1 MFGGLLQSVSFV
13 SPWVLVGLLSL
24 PALWWL
30 LRIMPPAPRRIDF
43 PALRLLI
50 GLQTD
55 EKTPNNAPWWLILLR
70 LLAAAAVIVAFAH
83 PVLNPTNPLPA
94 SGPLVLVV
102 DDDWSS
108 AGGWDR
114 RIDVLTDLVD
124 EAGRAN
130 KQVFL
135 ATTASTDG
143 APPVDRGI
151 LRPPQAKAILQSLAP
166 KPWPGN
172 RTDVLSMIETWQ
184 IDGSANVVWAS
195 NGLTHDGYGDFA
207 ESLQRLGSL
216 TVLAPE
222 APDGPLALSSPEK
235 GATELVFKVRR
246 AIGGVEETIP
256 FIARAVDGRALARE
270 EIFFDAETLDSEVS
284 IELPT
289 SLRNEL
295 ARVEPELPRGA
306 AAVSL
311 VDERW
316 RQRPVGLISE
326 SALDEGPAL
335 LSESYYVRRALE
347 PIGQLSH
354 GPLDILMRT
363 EQAVIVAPDSARLSE
378 ADRSALSAWLE
389 DGGVLV
395 RFAGPRL
402 AEDAED
408 DLTPVR
414 LRRGGR
420 VLGGAMLWT
429 EPLTLGAFSRT
440 SPFVG
445 LRPPE
450 DVRVLRQV
458 LAEPSL
464 DLDTKTWARL
474 EDGTPLITADQR
486 GAGWVVL
493 VHTTANAEWSDLAL
507 SGIFVQILERLIDLS
522 NGVGTSEEGGDTLLP
537 PDQVLNG
544 FGRLSDPPTN
554 ARPISLDGLNA
565 ETPTAVNPPGFY
577 GDEAMRRAF
586 NLGDKVWETQA
597 PDSLP
602 AGVSPVAYKAG
613 ETVDL
618 KPWLILL
625 AFALVLVDGVV
636 TLFMRGFRPQTRL
649 KAGTAAG
656 ALLLVAGLSLAP
668 ADRAE
673 AQTADAETIAAL
685 GGTVLAYVVT
695 GDEGIDR
702 TSRAGLHGLS
712 LVLNRR
718 TAVEAVDPIGVD
730 VRRDELAFFP
740 LLYWPVTDNQQPL
753 DDRTV
758 DRLNKFMATGGTIMF
773 DTRNQATGGVGQ
785 ERFEALQ
792 RIAAGLDIPRLD
804 RIGPDHVLT
813 KSFYLMQDFP
823 GRWTGSG
830 LWVET
835 GGEASNDSVSR
846 IIVGGNDWAA
856 AWAVDELGQPLY
868 AAVPGGERQ
877 REMAYRFGVN
887 LVMYTL
893 TGNYKADQVHVPAIL
908 ERLGQ

>member
-114 RIDVLTDLVD
+114 RIEVLSGLVD
-124 EAGRAN
+124 EAARAN

-143 APPVDRGI
+143 TAPVDRGV
-151 LRPPQAKAILQSLAP
+151 LRPPQAKAVLQSLSP
-166 KPWPGN
+166 KPWAGD
-172 RTDVLSMIETWQ
+172 RAAVLAMMENWRF
-184 IDGSANVVWAS
+184 DGSANVFWAS
-195 NGLTHDGYGDFA
+195 NGLAGGDYAGFA
-207 ESLQRLGSL
+207 ERLQRLGSL
-216 TVLAPE
+216 TVLTPE
-222 APDGPLALSSPEK
+222 ATDGPLALSSPEK
-235 GATELVFKVRR
+235 GATDLVFKVRR
-246 AIGGVEETIP
+246 AIGGVDETIP

-270 EIFFDAETLDSEVS
+270 EIFFDADTLESEIS
-284 IELPT
+284 IELPA

-295 ARVEPELPRGA
+295 ARVEPEQPRGA

-326 SALDEGPAL
+326 SALDVGPAL

-363 EQAVIVAPDSARLSE
+363 EQAVIVAPDSARLSD
-378 ADRSALSAWLE
+378 ADRANLTGWLE
-389 DGGVLV
+389 QGGVLV

-402 AEDAED
+402 AEDADD

-429 EPLTLGAFSRT
+429 EPLTLGAFSRN
-440 SPFVG
+440 SPFLG
-445 LRPPE
+445 LEPPG
-450 DVRVLRQV
+450 DVRILRQV

-474 EDGTPLITADQR
+474 EDGTPLITADPR
-486 GAGWVVL
+486 GTGWIVL
-493 VHTTANAEWSDLAL
+493 VHTTANADWSDLAL
-507 SGIFVQILERLIDLS
+507 SGIFVEILERLIDLS
-522 NGVGTSEEGGDTLLP
+522 NGVGATEEGGNTLLP
-537 PDQVLNG
+537 PDQVMNG
-544 FGRLSDPPTN
+544 FGRLGDPPTN

-565 ETPTAVNPPGFY
+565 ETPTALNPPGFY
-577 GDEAMRRAF
+577 GDETMRRAF
-586 NLGDKVWETQA
+586 NLGDKVWEAQA
-597 PDSLP
+597 PETLP
-602 AGVSPVAYKAG
+602 PGVSPAAYRAG

-625 AFALVLVDGVV
+625 AFALLLIDGAV
-636 TLFMRGFRPQTRL
+636 TLFMRGFRPQARL

-656 ALLLVAGLSLAP
+656 LVFFAALSLSTGE
-668 ADRAE
+668 RAL

-695 GDEGIDR
+695 GDEGIDS

-712 LVLNRR
+712 LILNRR

-740 LLYWPVTDNQQPL
+740 LLYWPVTGSQQPL
-753 DDRTV
+753 DDITV
-758 DRLNKFMATGGTIMF
+758 DRLNAFMATGGTILF
-773 DTRNQATGGVGQ
+773 DTRDQATGGVGP
-785 ERFEALQ
+785 ERFEALRQ
-792 RIAAGLDIPRLD
+792 IAAGLDIPRLD
-804 RIGPDHVLT
+804 RIGPEHVLT

-830 LWVET
+830 LWVES

-846 IIVGGNDWAA
+846 VIVGGNDWAA
-856 AWAVDELGQPLY
+856 AWAVDELGQPLF
-868 AAVPGGERQ
+868 ATVPGGERQ

-893 TGNYKADQVHVPAIL
+893 TGNYKADQVHIPAIL